1 MSFGESTFITTQD
14 QPMNSC
20 TDYSVK
26 GQRDV
31 EEIDTYFFE
40 SDHVA
45 LKGNSDYH
53 AMLRNIA
60 LLEAQRIQALSDL
73 DQLYKFK
80 EEALK
85 DPIDFVDKLQR
96 GVDLHLP
103 KPQNIP
109 QLPAINWEKYT
120 SSVDFTSLG
129 IPKHL
134 TRFKKQLVTGGGKT
148 SCCNSFKSMTTG
160 SKTFYCNSNIVT

>member
-1 MSFGESTFITTQD
+1 
-14 QPMNSC
+14 
-20 TDYSVK
+20 
-26 GQRDV
+26 
-31 EEIDTYFFE
+31 
-40 SDHVA
+40 
-45 LKGNSDYH
+45 
-53 AMLRNIA
+53 MLRNIA
-60 LLEAQRIQALSDL
+60 LLEAQRIQTLSDL

-148 SCCNSFKSMTTG
+148 FCCNSFKSMTTG